1 MKRTIK
7 SLIGITLAL
16 GSFGIF
22 RGCSQIEKKDL
33 FDGYKF
39 EKPCGIFNDDVSKVV
54 FKHYGV
60 KNIDTLT
67 FYGYDTMPE
76 LTRDYIDYNCDG
88 EVDIISMRNSHT
100 QYQKGQERTDDL
112 FVRANEE
119 LAEYKREFGVVAEAE
134 IK

>member
-7 SLIGITLAL
+7 SLIGIAL
-16 GSFGIF
+16 VFGGFGIF
-22 RGCSQIEKKDL
+22 RGCSQIEKQDL

-39 EKPCGIFNDDVSKVV
+39 EKPCRIFNDDVSKVV